1 MIFSLD
7 KIPYDAQFFNFFGER
22 DNLVERD
29 VRTYTSIKMMIFFS
43 IKFTKLTDGIILRS
57 FGGLDG
63 DLLPAVLE
71 KVINGTIHIAS
82 RRV

>member
-1 MIFSLD
+1 
-7 KIPYDAQFFNFFGER
+7 
-22 DNLVERD
+22 
-29 VRTYTSIKMMIFFS
+29 MMIFFP